1 MYDKNNNDVK
11 NVIRL
16 KDFSFSYDEE
26 NKILQNISLEIKAG
40 ERILILGPSGCGKST
55 LTLCLDGIIPQL
67 IDGRIRG
74 LIEVNGMDVTNTP
87 VSVLS
92 QKVGIVFQDPE
103 SQFCMLK
110 VEDEV
115 AFGLE
120 NLMYERKIM
129 KEKIADSLNQVE
141 MFPYSNWILNNLS
154 GGMKQRI
161 AIASLLAINQDI
173 LIFDE
178 PTSNLDPYGTREVS
192 EIIKR
197 LPRNKTLII
206 IEHKLDEF
214 IDIFDKILL
223 LDSSGRKIA
232 FSSPEQIFLN
242 YMQDIRETGVWIP
255 QIPKF
260 FYNLFEDN
268 IIFDSF
274 PLDKADAKILIG
286 QEEENRGRILDIL
299 QKEIKKEILPQNDL
313 FSEDNI
319 RSNNILNNNTPDNN
333 IPYILKYKTKS
344 LSVIEVENL
353 SYRFANTAIWALQN
367 LNFTVNKGD
376 FMGIVGENGSGKTTL
391 AKLLINLYAPDKS
404 SRINIYKFNGGNQK
418 LASKDEITDF
428 TGFVFQ
434 NPEHQFVED
443 SVYKEI
449 IYGLKLKGLS
459 EDIIAEKANKFL
471 KIMGLEKLKEANPF
485 NLSQGQK
492 RKLSV
497 ASILIMDYEI
507 LILDEPTF
515 GLDYITTINLMN
527 FLKELNQQGKT
538 IIIITHDMNII
549 FKYTRNVLVLQNGK
563 SAYSGS
569 TNNLINKNEI
579 ISSCG
584 LSIPPLYEL
593 YKEVTSFAVL

>member
-1 MYDKNNNDVK
+1 M
-11 NVIRL
+11 IRL
-16 KDFSFSYDEE
+16 KDFSFSYDGE

-55 LTLCLDGIIPQL
+55 LTLCLNGIIPQL
-67 IDGRIRG
+67 IDGMVRG
-74 LIEVNGMDVTNTP
+74 LIEVDGMDVANTP

-120 NLMYERKIM
+120 NLMYERKII

-141 MFPYSNWILNNLS
+141 MLPYSNWILNNLS

-161 AIASLLAINQDI
+161 AVASLLAINQDI

-178 PTSNLDPYGTREVS
+178 PTSNLDPHGTREVS
-192 EIIKR
+192 EIIRR
-197 LPRNKTLII
+197 LPQNKTLII

-260 FYNLFEDN
+260 FYSLFEDN
-268 IIFDSF
+268 ISFDSF
-274 PLDKADAKILIG
+274 PLDKTDAKILIG
-286 QEEENRGRILDIL
+286 HEEENRGKILDIL
-299 QKEIKKEILPQNDL
+299 QKEIKKEILPQNYL
-313 FSEDNI
+313 FSE
-319 RSNNILNNNTPDNN
+319 NNNPDV
-333 IPYILKYKTKS
+333 LKYKATS
-344 LSVIEVENL
+344 LPVIEVENL
-353 SYRFANTAIWALQN
+353 SYRFANTAIRVLQN
-367 LNFTVNKGD
+367 LNFTINKGD

-391 AKLLINLYAPDKS
+391 AKILINLYAPDKS
-404 SRINIYKFNGGNQK
+404 SRINIYKFDGDNQK

-459 EDIIAEKANKFL
+459 EDVIAEKANKFL

-497 ASILIMDYEI
+497 ASIVIMDYEI

-515 GLDYITTINLMN
+515 GLDYITTTNLMN

-549 FKYTRNVLVLQNGK
+549 FKYTQNVLVLQNGK

-569 TNNLINKNEI
+569 TNDLINKNEI

-584 LSIPPLYEL
+584 LAIPPLYEL
-593 YKEVTSFAVL
+593 YREVTSFAVL

>member
-11 NVIRL
+11 SVIRL
-16 KDFSFSYDEE
+16 KDFSFSYDGE

-74 LIEVNGMDVTNTP
+74 LIEVDGMDVTNTP

-141 MFPYSNWILNNLS
+141 MLPYSNWILNNLS

-192 EIIKR
+192 EIIRR

-223 LDSSGRKIA
+223 LDNSGRKIA

-319 RSNNILNNNTPDNN
+319 
-333 IPYILKYKTKS
+333 
-344 LSVIEVENL
+344 
-353 SYRFANTAIWALQN
+353 Q
-367 LNFTVNKGD
+367 
-376 FMGIVGENGSGKTTL
+376 
-391 AKLLINLYAPDKS
+391 
-404 SRINIYKFNGGNQK
+404 
-418 LASKDEITDF
+418 
-428 TGFVFQ
+428 
-434 NPEHQFVED
+434 
-443 SVYKEI
+443 
-449 IYGLKLKGLS
+449 
-459 EDIIAEKANKFL
+459 
-471 KIMGLEKLKEANPF
+471 
-485 NLSQGQK
+485 
-492 RKLSV
+492 
-497 ASILIMDYEI
+497 
-507 LILDEPTF
+507 
-515 GLDYITTINLMN
+515 
-527 FLKELNQQGKT
+527 
-538 IIIITHDMNII
+538 
-549 FKYTRNVLVLQNGK
+549 
-563 SAYSGS
+563 
-569 TNNLINKNEI
+569 
-579 ISSCG
+579 
-584 LSIPPLYEL
+584 
-593 YKEVTSFAVL
+593 